1 MVCWLNER
9 CYGEKCRLGLLQ
21 SVFLSSINSGPMKEP
36 YKESIQ
42 LILSLFY
49 VAFVI
54 AGISGIS
61 YGLFRPGGWVSGW
74 LGSVWSMEFHFL
86 VMAIPV
92 FVISIVVVKKW
103 LNGLFASNKGD
114 TLVNILMGIL
124 LLAGMYFLG
133 NYFFF

>member
-1 MVCWLNER
+1 
-9 CYGEKCRLGLLQ
+9 
-21 SVFLSSINSGPMKEP
+21 MKET
-36 YKESIQ
+36 YKESFQ
-42 LILSLFY
+42 LILSLIY

-61 YGLFRPGGWVSGW
+61 YSLFRPGGWVSNW
-74 LGSVWSMEFHFL
+74 LGSVWSMEMHFL

-92 FVISIVVVKKW
+92 FIISIIVVKKW
-103 LNGLFASNKGD
+103 LNGLFASSKGD

-124 LLAGMYFLG
+124 LLSGIYFSG

>member
-1 MVCWLNER
+1 
-9 CYGEKCRLGLLQ
+9 
-21 SVFLSSINSGPMKEP
+21 MKES
-36 YKESIQ
+36 YKESFQ
-42 LILSLFY
+42 LILSLIY

-61 YGLFRPGGWVSGW
+61 YSLFRPEGWVSNW
-74 LGSVWSMEFHFL
+74 LGSVWSMEMHFL
-86 VMAIPV
+86 VMAVPV
-92 FVISIVVVKKW
+92 FIISIVVVKKW

-114 TLVNILMGIL
+114 ILVNILMGIL